1 MMIPMNKYL
10 KGGTAFIYET
20 QNQKMHNLPW
30 AELATTNQNEADI
43 NVYGI
48 PFDGAASIGKGTSE
62 GPEKIRLLSKGLPPT
77 TEEGV
82 ILENFL
88 IYDAGDAPLDLNW
101 ERYYGDIAVS
111 AEALIKDRFT
121 LFLGGDHSVS
131 IPLLKGFR
139 NAYAGKKIG
148 VIHFDCHAD
157 LMDEYEGHKW
167 AHACPFRRFLELE
180 GVETRDLAQVGMR
193 SFEPEEVYFINESEI
208 RFYHASKVD
217 QLGVEEVVRQ
227 LAGAY
232 GDYDAIY
239 ISIDIDV
246 LDPAYAP
253 GTGTPE
259 GGGLTSRQMMYMT
272 RELVKKLPVKA
283 FDLVEISP
291 PRDVNDITSWAG
303 LKIIYELFAG
313 LYENKNPECVKVRI

>member
-1 MMIPMNKYL
+1 
-10 KGGTAFIYET
+10 
-20 QNQKMHNLPW
+20 MHNLPW
-30 AELATTNQNEADI
+30 AELAATNQNEADI

-48 PFDGAASIGKGTSE
+48 PFDGAASIGKGASE
-62 GPEKIRLLSKGLPPT
+62 GPDRIRLLSKGLPPT

-82 ILENFL
+82 ILENFFV
-88 IYDAGDAPLDLNW
+88 YDAGDAPLDLNW
-101 ERYYGDIAVS
+101 ERYYGDIEKT
-111 AEALIKDRFT
+111 AEELIKDKFT

-131 IPLLKGFR
+131 IPLLAGFR
-139 NAYAGKKIG
+139 KAYKGKKIG

-167 AHACPFRRFLELE
+167 AHACPFRRFLELD
-180 GVETRDLAQVGMR
+180 GVESKDLAQVGVR
-193 SFEPEEVYFINESEI
+193 SFEPEEVHFINQSDI
-208 RFYHASKVD
+208 RFYHASKVE
-217 QLGVEEVVRQ
+217 QLGVVEVVKQ
-227 LAGAY
+227 LAEAY
-232 GDYDAIY
+232 EDYDAIY
-239 ISIDIDV
+239 ISVDIDV

-272 RELVKKLPVKA
+272 RELVKNLPVKA

-291 PRDVNDITSWAG
+291 PRDINDTTSWAG

-313 LYENKNPECVKVRI
+313 LYENKNPNFIKVRS

>member
-1 MMIPMNKYL
+1 
-10 KGGTAFIYET
+10 
-20 QNQKMHNLPW
+20 MHSLPW
-30 AELATTNQNEADI
+30 AELATTDENKADI

-48 PFDGAASIGKGTSE
+48 PFDGAASIGKGASE
-62 GPEKIRLLSKGLPPT
+62 APERIRQLSKGLPPT

-82 ILENFL
+82 ILEDFL

-101 ERYYGDIAVS
+101 ERYYGDIEKT
-111 AEALIKDRFT
+111 AEKLIKDRFT
-121 LFLGGDHSVS
+121 LFIGGDHSVT
-131 IPLLKGFR
+131 IPLLGGFR
-139 NAYAGKKIG
+139 KAYAGKKIG

-167 AHACPFRRFLELE
+167 AHACPLRRFLEMD
-180 GVETRDLAQVGMR
+180 GVESKDLAQIGVR
-193 SFEPEEVYFINESEI
+193 SFEAEEVYLINESDI

-217 QLGVEEVVRQ
+217 KLGVEEVVKQ
-227 LAGAY
+227 LIEAY
-232 GDYDAIY
+232 KDYDAIY
-239 ISIDIDV
+239 ITVDIDV

-272 RELVKKLPVKA
+272 KELVKNLPVKA
-283 FDLVEISP
+283 YDLVEISP

-303 LKIIYELFAG
+303 LKLIYEIFAA
-313 LYENKNPECVKVRI
+313 LYENKNPDFVKVRV